1 MAKTVMQEVAEFL
14 EARAKALETD
24 VGLDMWERDIKM
36 AVARE
41 FRLLSEHVHA
51 QLAARGLHTAPEATK
66 PADG

>member
-14 EARAKALETD
+14 EARAKALEAGGID
-24 VGLDMWERDIKM
+24 IWERDINM

-51 QLAARGLHTAPEATK
+51 QLAARGLHTAPEEAK